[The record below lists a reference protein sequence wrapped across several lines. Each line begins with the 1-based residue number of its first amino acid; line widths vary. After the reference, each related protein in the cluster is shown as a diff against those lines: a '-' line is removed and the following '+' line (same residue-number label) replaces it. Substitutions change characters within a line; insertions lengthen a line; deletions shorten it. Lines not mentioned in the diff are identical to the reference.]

1 MEMQRL
7 NAMNNKDCRV
17 GQLTTLPENISCT
30 KVADFV
36 FDERHDFADFCVFHA
51 ASRDIGRFASM
62 KDRNTVLAAGRKYK

>member
-17 GQLTTLPENISCT
+17 GQLTTLPENISCA

-36 FDERHDFADFCVFHA
+36 FDARHDFADFNK
-51 ASRDIGRFASM
+51 ASRFICRFASM